1 MRIAVFA
8 ASAAIALSLS
18 VAAYASAYT
27 AVDKA
32 KLLERDFDWV
42 MTLWPTAPNGDQAK
56 QQRAEGA
63 DLLAKGSPKEAVA
76 KLLEA
81 FQTIGITPN
90 DYPTAP

>member
-18 VAAYASAYT
+18 VAAHAAAYT
-27 AVDKA
+27 AVDAA

-42 MTLWPTAPNGDQAK
+42 LTLWPTAPNADAAK

-63 DLLAKGSPKEAVA
+63 DLLAKGSSQEAVA

-90 DYPTAP
+90 HYEVSR